1 MSPRSTGS
9 GGEGFASCGWRAPE
23 RRLSC
28 GAAAQLLRS
37 TWALPGSAI
46 GPVSPA
52 LLGRFSTTEPFG
64 KPSRT
69 FLKQIC
75 SLVPIVQIFYTNH

>member
-23 RRLSC
+23 LRLSC